1 MNTQRNGI
9 TGFGA
14 GVVLA
19 LLLAGCNGVQSEPP
33 PPRPAIVVQP
43 RAVQGGM
50 QLFSGEV
57 RARQEAAL
65 AFRVG
70 GKVARRLVDVGSRVE
85 QDQLLAELDAADLA
99 LQAQA
104 AQAQLA
110 AAQAE
115 LALAESEYARYADM
129 RERGLVSASV
139 FEARQA
145 ALQAAR
151 AQQENAR
158 AQLSVMRNQ
167 RGYAQ
172 LTAPQAGVILARQVE
187 DGQVVAAG
195 QTVFVLAAEGE
206 REVAISVPEL
216 QIGQFSVGQAVMV
229 ELWSQPGRHWPGTV
243 RELAAAA
250 DPQARTFAARVAFQ
264 APDDLV
270 ELGQSARVLVSGTQA
285 GVLAVPLA
293 AVGGEQGAAFV
304 WVLDPTTLTAQRREV
319 DINSWGEREALVGD
333 GLTPQDWVV
342 AGGVH
347 LVGQGQRLRPVDHD
361 NRALDLAEA
370 R

>member
-1 MNTQRNGI
+1 MNRRRNWIAGCSV
-9 TGFGA
+9 

-19 LLLAGCNGVQSEPP
+19 LLLTGCKDAPGEAP

-43 RAVQGGM
+43 RAVQDGI

-70 GKVARRLVDVGSRVE
+70 GKVVRRLVDVGSRVE
-85 QDQLLAELDAADLA
+85 QGQLLAELDAADLA
-99 LQAQA
+99 LQAEA

-115 LALAESEYARYADM
+115 LELAESEYARYADM
-129 RERGLVSASV
+129 RGRGLISASV

-151 AQQENAR
+151 AQQQNAV

-167 RGYAQ
+167 RDYAR
-172 LTAPQAGVILARQVE
+172 LSAPQAGVILARHIE
-187 DGQVVAAG
+187 EGQVVAAG
-195 QTVFVLAAEGE
+195 QTVLVLAVDGE

-216 QIGQFSVGQAVMV
+216 QIGQFAVGQQVRV

-264 APDDLV
+264 APDEEV
-270 ELGQSARVLVSGTQA
+270 ELGQSARVLVSGTQSA
-285 GVLAVPLA
+285 VWAVPLA
-293 AVGGEQGAAFV
+293 AVGGEQGDAFV
-304 WVLDPTTLTAQRREV
+304 WILDPPTLTAQRRQV
-319 DINSWGEREALVGD
+319 VVQSWGEREALVGE
-333 GLTPQDWVV
+333 GLAPSDWIV

-347 LVGQGQRLRPVDHD
+347 LIEQGQRLRPVDHD
-361 NRALDLAEA
+361 NRALDLAA
-370 R
+370 AQ